1 MRTTVDIQD
10 DLLIQLK
17 QRAARSRRP
26 LRELIEDA
34 IRASL
39 ARSEEARD
47 RTDSQRVVTFKGRG
61 VRRGVNLD
69 SMRELLDIMEGTP

>member
-39 ARSEEARD
+39 AMSEEARD
-47 RTDSQRVVTFKGRG
+47 RTDSPRVVTFKGRG